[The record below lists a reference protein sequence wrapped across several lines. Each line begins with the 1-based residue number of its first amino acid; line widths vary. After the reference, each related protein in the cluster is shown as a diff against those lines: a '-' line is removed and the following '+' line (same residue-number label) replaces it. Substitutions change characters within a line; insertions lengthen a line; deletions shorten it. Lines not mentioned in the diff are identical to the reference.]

1 MLNNKKEQIKVQ
13 IPYLISFFNGST
25 TKSFYIS
32 DFKNH
37 EDMII
42 AAINEL
48 IKYVK
53 TIKTKENNKF
63 SIYLHNLAN
72 FEGIFF

>member
-1 MLNNKKEQIKVQ
+1 
-13 IPYLISFFNGST
+13 
-25 TKSFYIS
+25 
-32 DFKNH
+32 
-37 EDMII
+37 MII

-72 FEGIFF
+72 FDGIFLIKILSKLGEVRPIIHKGRLVFISFRYKKVTLVFKDSY